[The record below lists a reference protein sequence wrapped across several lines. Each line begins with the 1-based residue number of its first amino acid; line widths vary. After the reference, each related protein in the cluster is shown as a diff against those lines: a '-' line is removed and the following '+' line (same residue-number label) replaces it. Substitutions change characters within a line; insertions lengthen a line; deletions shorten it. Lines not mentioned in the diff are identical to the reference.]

1 VDAATVAE
9 LEHENFI
16 AALSE
21 VDSAV
26 PDSVVRREHGIVLL
40 ATGLPVRLF
49 NEVLVADASA
59 TGDGIAAAVAIQRE
73 RHEQFVV
80 NLRRVTDDRFVGLMS
95 DLGLALSPDE
105 SSLPGMALDPIPEAA
120 ARPVDGFEIRA
131 VTDAAGIE
139 DHIVTAAT
147 GFGLPEEIIRT
158 IIAPHVWQRP
168 DRRLYVGY
176 ADGAPVT
183 TGAGLR
189 TGSAIGVYNIATV
202 EGARRRGY
210 GEVMIARIA
219 ADGRGAGC
227 EIAILQ
233 ASPMGLPIYERLGYR
248 TVVEYHGYVEPEASQ
263 APTSAQS

>member
-16 AALSE
+16 AALSQ

-26 PDSVVRREHGIVLL
+26 PGSVVRREHGIVLL

-49 NEVLVADASA
+49 NEVLIADPSA
-59 TGDGIAAAVAIQRE
+59 TADGIAGAVAVLRD
-73 RHEQFVV
+73 RHEHFVV
-80 NLRRVTDDRFVGLMS
+80 NLRRGTDDRFVGLMS
-95 DLGLALSPDE
+95 DLGLALSADE

-120 ARPVDGFEIRA
+120 PRPVDEFEIRP

-139 DHIVTAAT
+139 DHIATAAA
-147 GFGLPEEIIRT
+147 GFGLPKEIVQA
-158 IIAPHVWQRP
+158 IIDPAEWRRP

-176 ADGAPVT
+176 ARGAPVT
-183 TGAGLR
+183 TGAGVR
-189 TGSAIGVYNIATV
+189 TGQAIGVYNIATV

-210 GEVMIARIA
+210 GEVMTARIA
-219 ADGRGAGC
+219 SDGRAAGC
-227 EIAILQ
+227 AIAILQ

-248 TVVEYHGYVEPEASQ
+248 TVVEYDGYVEPEAS
-263 APTSAQS
+263 APG